1 MIHLLNLIE
10 QYGLWMVFGN
20 VFLEQMGLPLPAYP
34 TLVIAGALLAN
45 GHYSVTTLLLT
56 AVLALIIADSIW
68 FFSGRRYGKKVLSLL
83 CRVSLL
89 ADSCVRQTS
98 SIYTKWGAP
107 SLLVAKFI
115 PGFASVASAM
125 AGTLGTKKISFI
137 FFDSIGAALWA
148 GLAIYLGSLFS
159 TTVDDLLNVLLALGK
174 WGSLLIIAALS
185 AYIASKWWQRHSF
198 LKSLRMAR
206 ISVDE
211 LNQLLEDKQAPLIV
225 DVRVASSQQSGR
237 IPGARVITNND
248 LSSIELDNI
257 ALDGE
262 VIVYCECPNEAS
274 AAKVAKLLIAKGY
287 TRVRPLSDG
296 ISAWIAAGHSI
307 ET

>member
-1 MIHLLNLIE
+1 
-10 QYGLWMVFGN
+10 
-20 VFLEQMGLPLPAYP
+20 
-34 TLVIAGALLAN
+34 
-45 GHYSVTTLLLT
+45 
-56 AVLALIIADSIW
+56 
-68 FFSGRRYGKKVLSLL
+68 
-83 CRVSLL
+83 
-89 ADSCVRQTS
+89 
-98 SIYTKWGAP
+98 
-107 SLLVAKFI
+107 
-115 PGFASVASAM
+115 
-125 AGTLGTKKISFI
+125 
-137 FFDSIGAALWA
+137 
-148 GLAIYLGSLFS
+148 
-159 TTVDDLLNVLLALGK
+159 
-174 WGSLLIIAALS
+174 
-185 AYIASKWWQRHSF
+185 
-198 LKSLRMAR
+198 MAR

-237 IPGARVITNND
+237 ISGARVITNND

-287 TRVRPLSDG
+287 TRVRPLSGG